1 MVTMMKSAAQR
12 LFAYPGGRQAASSET
27 ETGQKLIENLVT
39 PSSQKFGKIESVRP
53 PAPVWTDSRSLA
65 SFRVRKGIFL

>member
-27 ETGQKLIENLVT
+27 ELDRLIENLVT

-53 PAPVWTDSRSLA
+53 PAPVWPDSRSLA
-65 SFRVRKGIFL
+65 SFQVRNGINL